1 MDDARTDEQLLTQ
14 TARDP
19 RAFEVFYLRYAEAV
33 IAYFAVRVRQPEV
46 AADLAAET
54 IAAALRGSR
63 RYQPS
68 DAPAAAWLFT
78 IARNK
83 LADAAR
89 RGTVADRARRR
100 LGMQPLTVTHDDLE
114 RVETLADLAAGGR
127 TSLLQLLDALP
138 APQREAVV
146 ARILDERD
154 YPEIA
159 RDLRCS
165 EAVVRQ
171 RVSRGLAALRAQVEG
186 EA

>member
-1 MDDARTDEQLLTQ
+1 MDDRTDEQLLTA

-19 RAFEVFYLRYAEAV
+19 RAFEIFYLRYAEAV
-33 IAYFAVRVRQPEV
+33 IAYFAVRTRRPDV

-54 IAAALRGSR
+54 FAAALRGSR
-63 RYQPS
+63 RYRPGE
-68 DAPAAAWLFT
+68 APAAAWLFT

-89 RGTVADRARRR
+89 RGVVADRARRR
-100 LGMQPLTVTHDDLE
+100 LAMQPLVMSDDDLD
-114 RVETLADLAAGGR
+114 RVEALADLAAGGA
-127 TSLLQLLDALP
+127 SGLLGLLDALP
-138 APQREAVV
+138 AGQRDAVV

-159 RDLRCS
+159 RELRCS

-171 RVSRGLAALRAQVEG
+171 RVSRGLATLRSQL
-186 EA
+186 EARP

>member
-19 RAFEVFYLRYAEAV
+19 RAFEQFYLRYAEAV

-54 IAAALRGSR
+54 FAAALRASR
-63 RYQPS
+63 RYRPRE
-68 DAPAAAWLFT
+68 APAAAWLFA

-100 LGMQPLTVTHDDLE
+100 LGMQPLTVTDDDLE
-114 RVETLADLAAGGR
+114 RVETLADLAASGR
-127 TSLLQLLDALP
+127 TPLLALLDGLP
-138 APQREAVV
+138 APQREAVI

-159 RDLRCS
+159 RELRCS

-171 RVSRGLAALRAQVEG
+171 RVSRGLAALRAQLEG